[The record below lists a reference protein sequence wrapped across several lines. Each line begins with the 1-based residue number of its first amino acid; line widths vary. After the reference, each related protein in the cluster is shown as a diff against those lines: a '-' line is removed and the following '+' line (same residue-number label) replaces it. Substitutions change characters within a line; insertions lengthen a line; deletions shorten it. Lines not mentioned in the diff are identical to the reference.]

1 MSERILSRLA
11 FATILMGAL
20 TVPCLAADRIGT
32 AGPIRSFG
40 GTTCNAGIVAVMR
53 GECDPPPVDS
63 ALAPEQRS
71 QARVERAREL
81 LSIPRLD
88 QAIRE
93 LDTAIA
99 DDPRNS
105 VALLLRGRLKIST
118 RVDEAIADMD
128 RVLQLDPDNS
138 SAHATKAFVLRGQN
152 DEWALAEATKALA
165 QDPRNADAFWIRAS
179 VLADLGKLTEAEQ
192 DLNAA
197 IALEPDVSRALL
209 RRAEIRAQIGKTDD
223 AVRDASAVLA
233 LGRDSIAL
241 QLRAVIRGRSGDY
254 AGALDDLNAILGPP
268 EERRDAPILPYMV
281 DMYVQ
286 RALALTRTGQVA
298 AARRDLDTIIKL
310 GGPRAVLQMQ
320 IYLRGHGFPD
330 LALDG
335 KRSDQLDD
343 ALTACFIN
351 DACGRGIAIPG

>member
-1 MSERILSRLA
+1 MSERLLPRLA
-11 FATILMGAL
+11 FAAILVGAL

-40 GTTCNAGIVAVMR
+40 RTTCSAAFAAMMR
-53 GECDPPPVDS
+53 GECDPPPVDA
-63 ALAPEQRS
+63 ALAPELRS
-71 QARVERAREL
+71 QARVGRAREL

-93 LDTAIA
+93 LDTSIA
-99 DDPRNS
+99 DDPRNG
-105 VALLLRGRLKIST
+105 VALLMRGRLKIPG
-118 RVDEAIADMD
+118 RLDEAVADMD

-138 SAHATKAFVLRGQN
+138 NARATKAFVLRGQN
-152 DEWALAEATKALA
+152 NEWALAEATKAVA
-165 QDPRNADAFWIRAS
+165 QDARNADAFWIRAL
-179 VLADLGKLTEAEQ
+179 VLADIGKLTDAER
-192 DLNAA
+192 DLDTA

-209 RRAEIRAQIGKTDD
+209 RRAQIRAQLGKTDD

-233 LGRDSIAL
+233 LGRDGAAL

-254 AGALDDLNAILGPP
+254 AGAIEDLNAILGPP
-268 EERRDAPILPYMV
+268 GERRDGPVLPYMV

-286 RALALTRTGQVA
+286 RALALARTGQVA
-298 AARRDLDTIIKL
+298 DARRDLDTIIKL

-320 IYLRGHGFPD
+320 TYLRGHGFPD

-351 DACGRGIAIPG
+351 EACGRGIAIPG

>member
-1 MSERILSRLA
+1 MSEKIFPRLA
-11 FATILMGAL
+11 FATIIIGAL
-20 TVPCLAADRIGT
+20 TMPCLAADRIGT

-40 GTTCNAGIVAVMR
+40 GTTCSAGIAATMR
-53 GECDPPPVDS
+53 GECDPPPADS

-71 QARVERAREL
+71 QARVQRAREL

-88 QAIRE
+88 AAVRE

-99 DDPRNS
+99 EDPRNS
-105 VALLLRGRLKIST
+105 VALLLRGRLKIPA
-118 RVDEAIADMD
+118 RLDEAIADMD

-138 SAHATKAFVLRGQN
+138 NAHATKAFVLQGQD
-152 DEWALAEATKALA
+152 DEWALAEASKALGS
-165 QDPRNADAFWIRAS
+165 DPRNADAFWIRAS
-179 VLADLGKLTEAEQ
+179 VLRRVGKLAEAEQ

-209 RRAEIRAQIGKTDD
+209 RRAEIRAQMGKTDE

-233 LGRDSIAL
+233 LRHDPIAL
-241 QLRAVIRGRSGDY
+241 QLRAVMRGRSGDY
-254 AGALDDLNAILGPP
+254 AGAVEDLNAILGPP
-268 EERRDAPILPYMV
+268 GEQRNVPILPHMA
-281 DMYVQ
+281 DLYVQ

-298 AARRDLDTIIKL
+298 DARRDLDTIGKL

-320 IYLRGHGFPD
+320 IYLRNHGFPD

-335 KRSDQLDD
+335 KRSDQFDD
-343 ALTACFIN
+343 AMTACFVN
-351 DACGRGIAIPG
+351 DACGRGIAIRG